1 MCIRDSCQAV
11 SDLHIPHAASTVAD
25 HITVSVGV
33 ASLLPDRQSTADQV
47 VTAADQALYNA
58 KQQGR
63 NRVCLAFEL
72 ESSQIPV
79 QGQKPTTVLPRR

>member
-1 MCIRDSCQAV
+1 MALSICQAV
-11 SDLHIPHAASTVAD
+11 SDLRIQHAASTVAD

-72 ESSQIPV
+72 EASQATRPGHNPIA
-79 QGQKPTTVLPRR
+79 GLPRR